1 MGVIMSIHYLKNKE
15 LCISMDTFGA
25 ELKSIQ
31 TVDNSTE
38 YLWNGDP
45 AYWKRH
51 SPVLF
56 PIVGSLKN
64 QSYRFKNSS
73 YPMSQ
78 HGFAR
83 DMEFELTEV
92 TETEL
97 WFQLTATE
105 ATKKVYPFN
114 FTLDIG
120 YRLSNRQITVLWKV
134 TNSGAD
140 TMYFSIG
147 AHPAFLCPLNA
158 EEKQTDY
165 FLQFDSLKPL
175 NYLLINQ
182 EGLAVKEHQKILN
195 TNNGLL
201 SISQGMFDKDA
212 LIFENNQSQKVSLTL
227 PNKKPYV
234 TVSFEAPLFGLWSP
248 AGKNAPFIC
257 IEPWYGRC
265 DSSHFEGSLNEREWG
280 NVLEAGKIFSAEYTI
295 DIH

>member
-1 MGVIMSIHYLKNKE
+1 MSIHYLKNNE
-15 LCISMDTFGA
+15 LCLCIDTFGA

-38 YLWNGDP
+38 YLWSGNP
-45 AYWKRH
+45 LYWKRN

-64 QSYRFKNSS
+64 QSYIYKNKS
-73 YPMSQ
+73 YHMSQ

-83 DMEFELTEV
+83 DMEFKLTEV
-92 TETEL
+92 TETEI

-120 YRLSNRQITVLWKV
+120 YRLRNRQITVLWKV
-134 TNSGAD
+134 KNSGTD

-147 AHPAFLCPLNA
+147 AHPAFLCPLRDEDN
-158 EEKQTDY
+158 QTDY
-165 FLQFDSLKPL
+165 FLQFDSLNPL

-182 EGLAVKEHQKILN
+182 EGLAVKEQPEILN
-195 TNNGLL
+195 TENGML
-201 SISQGMFDKDA
+201 SIRQGMFDKDA
-212 LIFENNQSQKVSLTL
+212 LIFENNQSHKISLTL
-227 PNKKPYV
+227 PNKKPYI

-265 DSSHFEGSLNEREWG
+265 DSSHFNGSLEEREWG
-280 NVLEAGKIFSAEYTI
+280 NVLDAGKIFSSEYTI